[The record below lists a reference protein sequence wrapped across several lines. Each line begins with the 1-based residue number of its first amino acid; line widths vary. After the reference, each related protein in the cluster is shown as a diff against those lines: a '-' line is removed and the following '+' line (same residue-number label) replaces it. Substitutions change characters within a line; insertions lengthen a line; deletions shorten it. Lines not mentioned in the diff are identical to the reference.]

1 MQAKLRGEEL
11 SGDQIHLLVRDIIAG
26 RHPDAAIAEFLIAA
40 DRNLT
45 EREIAALARARFEH
59 AEKIVWDE
67 VIVADKHSLGGIP
80 GSRIT
85 MIVVPLVAAHGLAIP
100 KTSSR
105 AITSAAGTADAMETI
120 ARIDLTAADVKRVVA
135 QARGCI
141 AWNGRLNHSR
151 LDELMNA
158 ITRPRG
164 LDSTRWSVASILSK
178 KLASG
183 STHVI
188 IDLPHGPRAKSKTRA
203 DAEELAA
210 LFMRVGRSLGL
221 VVEAHP
227 SDGRGPVGFGIGPAL
242 EVRDVLWVLENDP
255 RAPADLREKAL
266 LFAARILAWD
276 PDIGTETAGRA
287 RAIDLLRSGHARV
300 VLGRIV
306 EAQGR
311 AHSPVRPGRF
321 TAAVA
326 ADNSGLVSAVDG
338 WGLAGIARAAG
349 APRDLGAGIDLKVRA
364 GETVRAGEPLY
375 VIHAGTESDLAAGV
389 GAAKQANGY
398 LIAG

>member
-1 MQAKLRGEEL
+1 M
-11 SGDQIHLLVRDIIAG
+11 ILV
-26 RHPDAAIAEFLIAA
+26 PLIAA
-40 DRNLT
+40 
-45 EREIAALARARFEH
+45 H
-59 AEKIVWDE
+59 
-67 VIVADKHSLGGIP
+67 GI
-80 GSRIT
+80 
-85 MIVVPLVAAHGLAIP
+85 AIP

-120 ARIDLTAADVKRVVA
+120 ARIDLSVEDVKRVIA

-151 LDELMNA
+151 LDEVMNA

-178 KLASG
+178 KLAAG

-188 IDLPHGPRAKSKTRA
+188 IDVPYGPRAKLKSQA
-203 DAEELAA
+203 AAEELAS

-242 EVRDVLWVLENDP
+242 EVRDVLWALENDP

-276 PDIGTETAGRA
+276 PGVGSEAAGRALAIELLGSGRA
-287 RAIDLLRSGHARV
+287 RAALEA
-300 VLGRIV
+300 IV

-311 AHSPVRPGRF
+311 SHSPARPGQF
-321 TAAVA
+321 TGIIR
-326 ADNSGLVSAVDG
+326 ADRSGTVSTVDG
-338 WGLAGIARAAG
+338 WALAGIARAAG
-349 APRDLGAGIDLKVRA
+349 APGDLGAGIDLKVRA
-364 GETVRAGEPLY
+364 GEGVRAGEPLY
-375 VIHAGTESDLAAGV
+375 VIHASAENGLAAGV
-389 GAAKQANGY
+389 LAAEQASGY
-398 LIAG
+398 SISD